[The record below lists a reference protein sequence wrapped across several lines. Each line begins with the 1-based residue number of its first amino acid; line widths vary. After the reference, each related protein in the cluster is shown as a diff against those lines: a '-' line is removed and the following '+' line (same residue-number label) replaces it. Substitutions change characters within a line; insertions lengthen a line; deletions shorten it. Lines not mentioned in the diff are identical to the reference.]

1 MKLRKKRIRPE
12 KTKMP
17 QKAKKQKKPKK
28 PSSFWKNVLYV
39 FQGLLVGMG
48 AVVPGAIGGVLGVAF
63 GYYEPIMELLTHP
76 KQALKKHYKRF
87 IPFVIGWLT
96 SFVLL
101 AKAIEVLFATD
112 TSITLMLFF
121 GLICGTLPELIKTSE
136 KSDPQKSWTPMI
148 ISLSVSYFVFY
159 LLEGG
164 GGVTVPTSF
173 WSYLLCGVLWGLS
186 LIVPGL
192 ASSGIMIYL
201 GLYEPMNVGIGSLD
215 FSVIIPLLLGVAIS
229 VSVFARFVNM
239 LFKKH
244 YAIISRVILGFVTAS
259 TLMILPKSFA
269 NLTIAVVSF
278 VCFIAGFVLT
288 RMMDIIGKKQEKRA
302 EEQTQQYETVTII
315 YSKKSEP

>member
-1 MKLRKKRIRPE
+1 MKLRKKRNR
-12 KTKMP
+12 
-17 QKAKKQKKPKK
+17 PKK
-28 PSSFWKNVLYV
+28 TRGFWKTLLFI

-76 KQALKKHYKRF
+76 KQAIKKHYKRF
-87 IPFVIGWLT
+87 IPFLIGWLT

-112 TSITLMLFF
+112 ASITLMLFF

-136 KSDPQKSWTPMI
+136 KSDSKKSWTPMI
-148 ISLSVSYFVFY
+148 ISLSLSYFIFHF
-159 LLEGG
+159 LESG
-164 GGVTVPTSF
+164 GGVAVPLSF
-173 WSYLLCGVLWGLS
+173 WSYLLCGTLWGLS

-201 GLYEPMNVGIGSLD
+201 GLYEPMNEGIGSLD
-215 FSVIIPLLLGVAIS
+215 FSVILPLLLGVAIS

-244 YAIISRVILGFVTAS
+244 YAVISRVILGFVTAS

-269 NLTIAVVSF
+269 NLTIAVAAF
-278 VCFIAGFVLT
+278 GCFIAGFVLT
-288 RMMDIIGKKQEKRA
+288 RMMDIIGKKQEKRTEDQA
-302 EEQTQQYETVTII
+302 DEYETVTII
-315 YSKKSEP
+315 YSQKSEP

>member
-1 MKLRKKRIRPE
+1 MKLRKKHIRP
-12 KTKMP
+12 
-17 QKAKKQKKPKK
+17 QKPIKSKKPKKQKKP
-28 PSSFWKNVLYV
+28 SAFWKNVLYV

-76 KQALKKHYKRF
+76 KQAIKKHYKRF
-87 IPFVIGWLT
+87 IPFIIGWLT

-101 AKAIEVLFATD
+101 AKAIEVLFAAD

-136 KSDPQKSWTPMI
+136 KSDANKSWTPMI
-148 ISLSVSYFVFY
+148 ISLSISYFVFH

-186 LIVPGL
+186 LIIPGL

-215 FSVIIPLLLGVAIS
+215 FSVIIPLLLGVAVS

-244 YAIISRVILGFVTAS
+244 YTIISRIILGFVTAS
-259 TLMILPKSFA
+259 TLMILPNSFA
-269 NLTIAVVSF
+269 SFTIAIVSF
-278 VCFIAGFVLT
+278 VCFVAGFVLT
-288 RMMDIIGKKQEKRA
+288 RIMDIIGKKQENRA
-302 EEQTQQYETVTII
+302 NEKEQQYETVTII
-315 YSKKSEP
+315 YSTKSEP